1 MNFFIRQPLLLI
13 VSWFCLLNTAA
24 GQAADSSNVIYASLL
39 ETSSMTIIGSSTL
52 HDWEVEATDFSVQFR
67 VPEYWFESQERW
79 SGSDVAGLKV
89 TVPVDKLD
97 GGKNKMNRDLKDAL
111 NFLEYRA
118 IEFTWEKI
126 SFEGD
131 IGTGRR
137 AEVEGLVTI
146 AGETKMIS
154 FDADISLN
162 EWSQIVAKG
171 SIRLNMEEF
180 GVDPPTAFFG
190 VIRTDEIVNLSFE
203 LFFGTEQIGKN

>member
-1 MNFFIRQPLLLI
+1 MNYLARTILFLLLSHI
-13 VSWFCLLNTAA
+13 CLMSIA
-24 GQAADSSNVIYASLL
+24 YAQGIENNSYVDANLL
-39 ETSSMTIIGSSTL
+39 EASSMTIIGSSTL

-67 VPEYWFESQERW
+67 VPEYWFESQKRW

-89 TVPVDKLD
+89 TVPVEELD

-111 NFLEYRA
+111 NFPEYQT

-126 SFEGD
+126 SFSGD
-131 IGTGRR
+131 IDTGRR

-154 FDADISLN
+154 FNADISLN

-171 SIRLNMEEF
+171 SVRLNMEEF
-180 GVDPPTAFFG
+180 GIKPPTAFLG

-203 LFFGTEQIGKN
+203 LFLGGRVDK